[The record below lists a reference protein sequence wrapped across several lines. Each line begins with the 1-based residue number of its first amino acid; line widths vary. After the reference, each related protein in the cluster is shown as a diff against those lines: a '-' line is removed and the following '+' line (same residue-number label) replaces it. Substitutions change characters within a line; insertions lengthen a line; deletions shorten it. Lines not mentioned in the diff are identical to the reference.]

1 MKIYK
6 AVIALMF
13 RFLLFLLVL
22 RFFYFDW
29 LRYVLD
35 GQHPLTDN
43 RELLAPL
50 DPLTS
55 GTVPAEPPS
64 ATEVRPVTAP
74 GEPAKSD
81 DPWLRSGERLIVAAD
96 APEGSYP
103 MVKGVDGRLYQ
114 LTPGGG
120 RHPVDKI
127 DLPSRLSESEFEG
140 RLFKWD
146 ADGRLTPDVRRRF
159 VP

>member
-1 MKIYK
+1 VNEMKMYK

-29 LRYVLD
+29 LRYVLN
-35 GQHPLTDN
+35 GHHPLTDN

-50 DPLTS
+50 DPFTM
-55 GTVPAEPPS
+55 GTVPA
-64 ATEVRPVTAP
+64 
-74 GEPAKSD
+74 EPAKSD
-81 DPWLRSGERLIVAAD
+81 DPWLRPGERLIVAPD

-103 MVKGVDGRLYQ
+103 MVEGADGRLYQ
-114 LTPGGG
+114 LSPGGG
-120 RHPVDKI
+120 RHPVDNI
-127 DLPSRLSESEFEG
+127 DLPGRLSGSEFER
-140 RLFKWD
+140 RLFKWGP
-146 ADGRLTPDVRRRF
+146 DGRLTPDVRRRF